1 MAREIDINQAELKG
15 VFGAAR
21 AFRGAA
27 FVEILQNCPIY
38 NEGTFAAL
46 SDRTTGEDSV
56 LRVRHGEPLVFG
68 ARRDRG
74 VRLKPGSL
82 LPEVV
87 EFDPEDPEAMAGL
100 LRHDERDPLLGTLLA
115 SLEGPEF
122 PVALGVLHRRAETTE
137 TVVERP
143 PLPSHSER
151 IESIH
156 GLLRDA
162 RTWRI
167 P

>member
-1 MAREIDINQAELKG
+1 M
-15 VFGAAR
+15 
-21 AFRGAA
+21 
-27 FVEILQNCPIY
+27 
-38 NEGTFAAL
+38 
-46 SDRTTGEDSV
+46 

-68 ARRDRG
+68 ANRNRG
-74 VRLKPGSL
+74 IGLKPGSL

-87 EFDPEDPEAMAGL
+87 QFDPDYPEAVSGI
-100 LRHDERDPLLGTLLA
+100 LRHDETDPLLGTLLA

-122 PVALGVLHRRAETTE
+122 PVALGVLHRREDTPDA
-137 TVVERP
+137 VAP
-143 PLPSHSER
+143 PRALPSHAER

-156 GLLRDA
+156 GLLREG